1 MKERFEIV
9 PCEKRKHAVH
19 RKGLRRPKQKWSK
32 EHSNDEDD
40 DEIER
45 QFSYVF
51 QAC

>member
-9 PCEKRKHAVH
+9 PCERRKHAVH
-19 RKGLRRPKQKWSK
+19 CKRLRGPKQKWSEERSK
-32 EHSNDEDD
+32 NDDR

>member
-1 MKERFEIV
+1 MKERFEVV
-9 PCEKRKHAVH
+9 PRQKRKHAVH
-19 RKGLRRPKQKWSK
+19 CEGLRGRKQKWSK
-32 EHSNDEDD
+32 ERRNDEDD

>member
-9 PCEKRKHAVH
+9 PCEKRKHPVH
-19 RKGLRRPKQKWSK
+19 CKGLRGPKQKWSK
-32 EHSNDEDD
+32 ERSNDEDD

>member
-9 PCEKRKHAVH
+9 PCQKRKRAVH
-19 RKGLRRPKQKWSK
+19 GEGLRGPKQKWSK
-32 EHSNDEDD
+32 QRSNDNDR

>member
-9 PCEKRKHAVH
+9 RCQKRKHVV
-19 RKGLRRPKQKWSK
+19 RCERLRGPKQKWSK
-32 EHSNDEDD
+32 EHSNDDD
-40 DEIER
+40 RDEIER

>member
-1 MKERFEIV
+1 
-9 PCEKRKHAVH
+9 
-19 RKGLRRPKQKWSK
+19 LRGPKQKRRK
-32 EHSNDEDD
+32 KRSNDEDD

>member
-19 RKGLRRPKQKWSK
+19 CEGLGAPKQKWSK
-32 EHSNDEDD
+32 ERSNDEDD

>member
-9 PCEKRKHAVH
+9 PCENKTRRALQ
-19 RKGLRRPKQKWSK
+19 GLRGPKQKWSK
-32 EHSNDEDD
+32 ERSNNDD
-40 DEIER
+40 RDEIER